1 MDFKSPI
8 KAEDIYEEY
17 IDRELNLSIDEY
29 EKLVNDNLNNI
40 GYESNKSLKKKET
53 RGRKKGSGILSE
65 VQQNEIKSFI
75 KNSLPKDF
83 NLNYLYWSAKS
94 VTEFIFNKYT
104 IKLPLSTT
112 RDYLNSWFNFK
123 KDSKGNQI
131 NLILTNGMNS
141 NIPEHIKKDYEN
153 NKEILLNAKKEKAIV
168 LLIELKP
175 NGFIEIIS
183 KANENGF
190 IFTKTRNKKIN
201 FFKEM
206 RTFYENKKIYLISNN
221 SKEDL
226 AFLDSLLDDTKLN
239 VYHGLSVIINN
250 LQRSY
255 KDANGKEKILN
266 LFKKLKKQPIE
277 QKKIKQQKKKELPS
291 INTTI
296 FEEKIKEPHRFP
308 WDE

>member
-8 KAEDIYEEY
+8 KAEDTYEEY
-17 IDRELNLSIDEY
+17 IRREYNCTAEEF
-29 EKLVNDNLNNI
+29 EKRNNLNTT
-40 GYESNKSLKKKET
+40 ESVLNEKKET
-53 RGRKKGSGILSE
+53 RGRKKDSGILSE
-65 VQQNEIKSFI
+65 DQQDEIKLFI
-75 KNSLPKDF
+75 KDHLPKDF

-123 KDSKGNQI
+123 KGSKGNQI
-131 NLILTNGMNS
+131 NLMLTNGMNS
-141 NIPEHIKKDYEN
+141 NIPKHIKKDYEN
-153 NKEILLNAKKEKAIV
+153 NKEILLNAKKEKAII

-190 IFTKTRNKKIN
+190 IFTKTRNEKIN

-221 SKEDL
+221 LKEDL
-226 AFLDSLLDDTKLN
+226 GFLDSLLDDTKLN

-255 KDANGKEKILN
+255 KDENGNETFLN
-266 LFKKLKKQPIE
+266 LFTKLKKRPVQE
-277 QKKIKQQKKKELPS
+277 KKIKQQKKKELPNA
-291 INTTI
+291 NTTI
-296 FEEKIKEPHRFP
+296 SEKIIEPPKFP
-308 WDE
+308 WEE